1 MNVETRFGPAT
12 LTVGEHGHV
21 YVRWP
26 EPVVIH
32 KVTYGGVSVQHL
44 GPLSFEVYGDR
55 VDRYAPPS
63 ASARAV
69 LISEVERLSAV
80 HVTPAALA
88 QAARERALRRLDS
101 AQRNLREKEV
111 ALLEALSE
119 LEAAAAALTD
129 DVTLDTCLPSVTRHP
144 GVLHGEGKA
153 RPCPTHSG
161 GITNALHST

>member
-12 LTVGEHGHV
+12 FTVGEHGHV

-26 EPVVIH
+26 KPVVIH
-32 KVTYGGVSVQHL
+32 KVTYGGVSVHVQHL

-101 AQRNLREKEV
+101 AQRNLQKPPCWKPCRN
-111 ALLEALSE
+111 
-119 LEAAAAALTD
+119 
-129 DVTLDTCLPSVTRHP
+129 R
-144 GVLHGEGKA
+144 
-153 RPCPTHSG
+153 RPRRPP
-161 GITNALHST
+161 